1 MNREIKF
8 RGKSVKSG
16 EWVYGCYC
24 RIGGGIVCILP
35 FDTGIVID
43 SRGQYVKRMDFIEVL
58 PETVSQQVGLK
69 DKNGVEMEIYNGSE
83 IYFSQSKTQHFKGY
97 VKWSDK
103 ELCHLVHCYWEK
115 QDVALH
121 FCDGYEM
128 KYTYDNS
135 CVKRLDSECFDIVVI
150 GTIHEGE
157 INNDAP

>member
-1 MNREIKF
+1 MRQY
-8 RGKSVKSG
+8 RGMTKAGKR
-16 EWVYGCYC
+16 VYGWYYYNHYVDEHM
-24 RIGGGIVCILP
+24 IFECIDQTTYKIHNLIP
-35 FDTGIVID
+35 
-43 SRGQYVKRMDFIEVL
+43 K
-58 PETVSQQVGLK
+58 TVSQQVGRK
-69 DKNGVEMEIYNGSE
+69 DSKRTEEFPEGQEIYNGSE

-103 ELCHLVHCYWEK
+103 ELCYLVHCYWEK
-115 QDVALH
+115 QDVFLR

-150 GTIHEGE
+150 GNIHEGE